1 MAFVGLVKNILIEI
15 KTEKHAHLTLAISY
29 NILMLMELVHSA
41 MNMSI
46 KMTQENNVY
55 QTFAQT
61 DKFYKLQELVKIAK
75 SILILMLLA

>member
-1 MAFVGLVKNILIEI
+1 MAFVGLVKNIVIEI
-15 KTEKHAHLTLAISY
+15 KTEKHAYLTLAISY